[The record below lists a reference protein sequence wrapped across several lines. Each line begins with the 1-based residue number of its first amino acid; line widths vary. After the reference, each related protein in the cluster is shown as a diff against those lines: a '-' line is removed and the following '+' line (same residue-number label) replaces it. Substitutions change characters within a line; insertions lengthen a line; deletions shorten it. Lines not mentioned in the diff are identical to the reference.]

1 MDLQKILLLKI
12 LLIITT
18 KELADSISAKYNQVH
33 NEMQSSFDGLM
44 PVINDAI
51 NNATDAKKQL
61 NNALSEVGRIDYSMK
76 ALQSSYANLN
86 GEISQTSKQ
95 PIRYQLN

>member
-1 MDLQKILLLKI
+1 
-12 LLIITT
+12 
-18 KELADSISAKYNQVH
+18 
-33 NEMQSSFDGLM
+33 MQSSFDGLM

-86 GEISQTSKQ
+86 GEISQTKQ
-95 PIRYQLN
+95 TANQISTKLANTQEISLS